1 MEVIHMNEDTKKN
14 WARKFF
20 TEADMKEFEEIG
32 KAPFC
37 SEVWNFIQK
46 ATEAQKQKESFQ

>member
-1 MEVIHMNEDTKKN
+1 MEVIHMSEDTKKN